1 MRAQAPSS
9 RRATTADAREA
20 FWISSATAAR
30 EYDFPS
36 VEAFRKWAYRKGL
49 VAVNRRY
56 CRRDIEL
63 LFSSPARE
71 AAVKVLSRRVG

>member
-1 MRAQAPSS
+1 MRAQAPSP
-9 RRATTADAREA
+9 RRATANAREA

-36 VEAFRKWAYRKGL
+36 VEAFRKWAYRNGL

-56 CRRDIEL
+56 CRRDIDL
-63 LFSSPARE
+63 LFHSPARE
-71 AAVKVLSRRVG
+71 AAVHVLTRRGG